1 MKHRCSIS
9 NTGYCDSLSVVVPSV
24 MWAFVAVDG
33 KGNTERERRQSE
45 RDRERWGELGRDRGG
60 ERERERLKR

>member
-33 KGNTERERRQSE
+33 KGNTERERRERERDGGSWVEIEGERESE
-45 RDRERWGELGRDRGG
+45 RD
-60 ERERERLKR
+60 